1 MRKIQMVDLQTQY
14 QHIKADIDRGIQA
27 VIDSAAFVKG
37 PQVTDFQHHLE
48 AYTGAKHVIPVGN
61 GTDALQIALMGL
73 GLQCGDEVI
82 TPTFTFIAT
91 AEVVALLGLT
101 PVVVDVDW
109 ETMNMSIE
117 SLEKAITPKTK
128 AIVPVHLFGQCA
140 NMEAIMRIA
149 QEKHL
154 YVVEDACQAIG
165 AKYTF
170 ADFMEV
176 RSPGRTAVLDT
187 RTEAGGD
194 ACAPGQKQARTPA
207 HPEAS
212 MVRPGD
218 RTSFTKQAGTI
229 GHIGCTS
236 FFPSKNLGCYGDGGA
251 IFTNDDELAARMRAI
266 ANHGMVVRYH
276 HDMVGVNSRLDGIQA
291 AILDAKLPHLDEYI
305 AARQR
310 AAAYYDEAFAGN
322 PHLLLPGR
330 EPHSTHVFHQYT
342 LRVQGIDR
350 DQLKAQLQE
359 AGIPAMVYYPVP
371 LHLQKA
377 YQDPR
382 YQPGDFPVAERLAA
396 CVLSLPMHTELDEE
410 QLEYITNTINN
421 LKI

>member
-1 MRKIQMVDLQTQY
+1 MKKIQMVDLQTQY
-14 QHIKADIDRGIQA
+14 QRIKADIDRGIQA
-27 VIDSAAFVKG
+27 VIDEAAFVKG
-37 PQVTDFQHHLE
+37 QQVADFQHNLE
-48 AYTGAKHVIPVGN
+48 AYTGAKHVITVGN

-73 GLQCGDEVI
+73 GLQRGDEVI

-109 ETMNMSIE
+109 ETMNMSVE
-117 SLEKAITPKTK
+117 SLRKAITPRTK

-140 NMEAIMRIA
+140 NMEEIMSFARA
-149 QEKHL
+149 HNL

-165 AKYTF
+165 AQYTF
-170 ADFMEV
+170 ADG
-176 RSPGRTAVLDT
+176 S
-187 RTEAGGD
+187 
-194 ACAPGQKQARTPA
+194 
-207 HPEAS
+207 
-212 MVRPGD
+212 
-218 RTSFTKQAGTI
+218 TKQAGTI
-229 GHIGCTS
+229 GNIGCTS

-251 IFTNDDELAARMRAI
+251 IFTNDDDLAARMRAI

-305 AARQR
+305 ASRRR
-310 AAAYYDEAFAGN
+310 AAAYYDKAFAGN
-322 PHLLLPGR
+322 PHLLIPGH
-330 EPHSTHVFHQYT
+330 EPHSTHVYHQYT
-342 LRVQGIDR
+342 LRLIDVDR
-350 DQLKAQLQE
+350 DRVKAQLQE

-382 YQPGDFPVAERLAA
+382 YKAGDFPVAERLAS
-396 CVLSLPMHTELDEE
+396 CVLSLPMHTELDDE
-410 QLEYITNTINN
+410 QLAYITENVLRI
-421 LKI
+421 IG